1 MTSPVQRVTP
11 VWLRE
16 LAQRCETLVGRV
28 APALPAVTASDWQAS
43 GASVNTV
50 NAGGTMAA
58 AAVRGRMTASA
69 GKLTKA
75 AHEYEAKDNDGAAAL
90 AAVPRGVAG
99 FTPLVPR
106 GSGTDGGAAG
116 LGMPR

>member
-1 MTSPVQRVTP
+1 
-11 VWLRE
+11 
-16 LAQRCETLVGRV
+16 
-28 APALPAVTASDWQAS
+28 
-43 GASVNTV
+43 
-50 NAGGTMAA
+50 
-58 AAVRGRMTASA
+58 MTASA